1 MSQITADAL
10 LFNVLR
16 VLCSHPQMTQ
26 RLDMYATELSEA
38 VKPDYEPPVVKEK

>member
-1 MSQITADAL
+1 MTITADAL
-10 LFNVLR
+10 LFSVLC

-26 RLDMYATELSEA
+26 RLDMYAKELSEA